1 MALLSCSPCDWLK
14 AWDPRPQHQD
24 AKVWPRTMTALG
36 SVRGIFVAEFHV
48 RTGNAIV
55 FRDPPDLATDGL
67 EWKVL
72 PSGAHAVQR
81 DVIYFAYDEEHMGV
95 ASYYARK
102 LTKEEGA
109 DEQRGARCVSVGLI
123 VRCAQDP
130 SSQLRHLLPHL
141 PDLTRL
147 AMEVAHG
154 AEPPTVA
161 LYKQKYTPD
170 GALPTPSMLERLA
183 YDPATYMLST
193 HRFLGP
199 LVVPLLKLMLLPRRL
214 LLYAPAPVE
223 RAAMVA
229 FNLAELVH
237 AAFAYAMDAPGQV
250 MIYGMLTLH
259 DLDAWKRVASSASSW
274 IAWTSDRI
282 LLDKT
287 DTYDVC
293 LDLSALS
300 VPHAADAPAPARPL
314 ARFVENA
321 ALRPS
326 NLTWS
331 SRDLSLFLE
340 LAEQER
346 RYELL
351 LVDEGRPTFDAW
363 RSAENLPT
371 TCALH
376 MPPGVSWRYMQ
387 QDARGLLLGYMVVW
401 IASLRF
407 WLTEWWLIRS
417 QLHIALPLSLVAP
430 QVAHRESPM
439 SESFADVPREEDAS
453 IDSVPASV
461 GATTAIQPT
470 DRMATSLDSMD
481 PLVAAY
487 GLSLRAKPSGASRLS
502 TPSLSSPQPSM
513 HTLPAERTIIPA
525 HPRFDPEDIPHLPL
539 ESMAGMYVFTL
550 WSSYLRA
557 RYIQASALLHARV
570 ASLPH
575 VDESSALLAPRT
587 VLITSAMF
595 RQLGLH
601 ASSSVDRSLLQHWLE
616 PFGGTL
622 QVTQTWWFW

>member
-1 MALLSCSPCDWLK
+1 MAPLSCPPCDWPRAL
-14 AWDPRPQHQD
+14 DPDPQNQVT
-24 AKVWPRTMTALG
+24 KVWPRTMTALG

-81 DVIYFAYDEEHMGV
+81 DVIYFAYDEKHMGV
-95 ASYYARK
+95 ASYHARK

-109 DEQRGARCVSVGLI
+109 AEQRGARCVSVGLV

-147 AMEVAHG
+147 AMGVAHG
-154 AEPPTVA
+154 AEPPSVA
-161 LYKQKYTPD
+161 LYKQEYTLN
-170 GALPTPSMLERLA
+170 GALPIPPMLERLS

-199 LVVPLLKLMLLPRRL
+199 LMVPLLKLMLLPRRL

-237 AAFAYAMDAPGQV
+237 AAFAYAMDVPGQV
-250 MIYGMLTLH
+250 MVYGMLTLH

-351 LVDEGRPTFDAW
+351 LIDEGRPTFDAW
-363 RSAENLPT
+363 RSAENLPA

-376 MPPGVSWRYMQ
+376 ISTGVSWRYMQ
-387 QDARGLLLGYMVVW
+387 QDARVLLLGHMVVW
-401 IASLRF
+401 IASIRF

-430 QVAHRESPM
+430 PVVRGESPR
-439 SESFADVPREEDAS
+439 SESSADVPREEDVS

-470 DRMATSLDSMD
+470 DRMATSLESMD

-487 GLSLRAKPSGASRLS
+487 GLSLRTKSTGASRSS

-513 HTLPAERTIIPA
+513 HTLPAERTIFPA

-557 RYIQASALLHARV
+557 RYIQASALLHERV

-587 VLITSAMF
+587 VVITSAMF
-595 RQLGLH
+595 RQLGLD
-601 ASSSVDRSLLQHWLE
+601 ASSSVDRSLLQRWLE
-616 PFGGTL
+616 PHAGTL
-622 QVTQTWWFW
+622 RVTRTWGLW

>member
-1 MALLSCSPCDWLK
+1 
-14 AWDPRPQHQD
+14 
-24 AKVWPRTMTALG
+24 MTALG

-48 RTGNAIV
+48 RTGNTIV
-55 FRDPPDLATDGL
+55 FRDPPDFATDGL

-109 DEQRGARCVSVGLI
+109 TEQRGARCVSVGLI
-123 VRCAQDP
+123 VRCAPDP
-130 SSQLRHLLPHL
+130 SSQLHDLLPHL
-141 PDLTRL
+141 PVMTRL

-154 AEPPTVA
+154 AEPPSVA
-161 LYKQKYTPD
+161 VYKEKYTPD
-170 GALPTPSMLERLA
+170 GALAIPPMLERLA

-199 LVVPLLKLMLLPRRL
+199 LVAPLLKLMLLPRRL

-223 RAAMVA
+223 RAAIVA

-259 DLDAWKRVASSASSW
+259 DLDAWKRLASAESSW

-282 LLDKT
+282 LLDKA

-293 LDLSALS
+293 LDISALL
-300 VPHAADAPAPARPL
+300 VPHAADAPAPAQPL
-314 ARFVENA
+314 ARFVEKA
-321 ALRPS
+321 ALRPT

-376 MPPGVSWRYMQ
+376 ISTGVPWRYMQ
-387 QDARGLLLGYMVVW
+387 QDARVLLLGYMVVW
-401 IASLRF
+401 IASIRF

-430 QVAHRESPM
+430 LSARDDGSM
-439 SESFADVPREEDAS
+439 SEGFADLSHDGDVS
-453 IDSVPASV
+453 IDTAPASV
-461 GATTAIQPT
+461 GATTAIKST
-470 DRMATSLDSMD
+470 DPMVASLESMD

-487 GLSLRAKPSGASRLS
+487 GLSLRTKPSKVSRSS
-502 TPSLSSPQPSM
+502 TLSLSSPRPSM

-525 HPRFDPEDIPHLPL
+525 HPRYDPEDVPHLPL
-539 ESMAGMYVFTL
+539 ESMTGMYVFTL

-557 RYIQASALLHARV
+557 RYIQASALLNERV
-570 ASLPH
+570 ASLPRL
-575 VDESSALLAPRT
+575 DESSALLAPRT
-587 VLITSAMF
+587 VRITSSMF
-595 RQLGLH
+595 RQLGLD
-601 ASSSVDRSLLQHWLE
+601 ASSSMDRSLIQRWLE
-616 PFGGTL
+616 PHGCTL
-622 QVTQTWWFW
+622 HVAWSWWLW